1 TFSYNARNQLTTGAG
16 STYTYTA
23 RDTLASVVTGGT
35 TVTTTNDAYG
45 QTITQGGQTYTY
57 DALGR
62 IVTSSGTTGRTF
74 TYTGTANTLA
84 GDGTATYSRDPAGG
98 LVGITTGTAGVL
110 AWTDQHTDLVG
121 QFTPTS
127 SALTGSAT
135 YGPLGTVVATAGM
148 VGNLGYQPGFTEPAS
163 GRVNMGARWYN
174 PATGQF
180 DNRDAAGNSPTPNP
194 ANADRYTYAN
204 DNPLTNIDPNGN
216 RATDTNADGSIYFV
230 SANPDGG
237 TDYTW
242 GAKSPSARHPVK
254 GRPDLHLGPRHTP
267 TVHAATLKPGDCR
280 DDSVCRRDIAK
291 GIDDTLQKANQQ
303 LEDALAKC
311 QTAHCQ
317 QHVYDKA
324 GNGDY
329 DWVDR
334 GDGTYY
340 KTDGNSLIIFTDDN
354 RVAAVKAQQQ
364 AAEAAQAKAAAC
376 SKSFWCRAKQ
386 WAEDHAD
393 LVGAIAGVVAGVLVG
408 AACTALSGGTL
419 TLGCAVL
426 AGAIGG
432 AISGAVSHGLDV
444 AAGRADGGLMGW
456 VSAVGIGAAVG
467 AIGGAVGFG
476 VGSVVGGN
484 LARAGAGLLQ
494 RAAAGALTGAVSGAA
509 AGAAGG
515 AAAYGGGC
523 LTGSACTASGFA
535 SAVGSG

>member
-1 TFSYNARNQLTTGAG
+1 MTTRTDAAGTSSYTYDTADRLKTITDAATAEVLTLGYNTLSQPSQITYGANANTRSFGYDHLHRLTTDTLKTSAGSTIASIGYGYDPNNNETSKTTTGFAGASTNTYTYDYADRLASWTNGTGTSTYAYDNSGNRTQSGTQTFSYNARNQLTTGAG

-74 TYTGTANTLA
+74 TYTGTGNTLA
-84 GDGTATYSRDPAGG
+84 GDGTTTYSRDPAGG
-98 LVGITTGTAGVL
+98 LVGITTGTTGVL

-148 VGNLGYQPGFTEPAS
+148 VGNLGYQSGFTEPAS

-242 GAKSPSARHPVK
+242 ARSRQVP
-254 GRPDLHLGPRHTP
+254 
-267 TVHAATLKPGDCR
+267 ATR
-280 DDSVCRRDIAK
+280 
-291 GIDDTLQKANQQ
+291 
-303 LEDALAKC
+303 
-311 QTAHCQ
+311 
-317 QHVYDKA
+317 
-324 GNGDY
+324 
-329 DWVDR
+329 
-334 GDGTYY
+334 
-340 KTDGNSLIIFTDDN
+340 
-354 RVAAVKAQQQ
+354 
-364 AAEAAQAKAAAC
+364 
-376 SKSFWCRAKQ
+376 
-386 WAEDHAD
+386 
-393 LVGAIAGVVAGVLVG
+393 
-408 AACTALSGGTL
+408 
-419 TLGCAVL
+419 
-426 AGAIGG
+426 
-432 AISGAVSHGLDV
+432 
-444 AAGRADGGLMGW
+444 
-456 VSAVGIGAAVG
+456 
-467 AIGGAVGFG
+467 
-476 VGSVVGGN
+476 
-484 LARAGAGLLQ
+484 
-494 RAAAGALTGAVSGAA
+494 
-509 AGAAGG
+509 
-515 AAAYGGGC
+515 
-523 LTGSACTASGFA
+523 
-535 SAVGSG
+535 